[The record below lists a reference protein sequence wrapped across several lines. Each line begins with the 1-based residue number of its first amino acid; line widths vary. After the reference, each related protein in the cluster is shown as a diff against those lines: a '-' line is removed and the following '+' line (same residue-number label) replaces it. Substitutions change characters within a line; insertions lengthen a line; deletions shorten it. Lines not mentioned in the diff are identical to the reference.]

1 MPVTVGDLAV
11 DLRLAT
17 ATDATLP
24 AAQTVILTRLLATA
38 ETLVSE
44 RAGGAPESLRDQAV
58 IAIAAFMYD
67 KPSSPAG
74 NRYSNAWAS
83 SGASEILSRYVTRRA
98 RVIGGPTATAT
109 GTSTGVDTVEVN
121 RLIALWISENFNS
134 AGLPMPST
142 PAEAAGGISTTIRS
156 WTAAL
161 IRRAIDARVA
171 RIEQR
176 LDALENG

>member
-1 MPVTVGDLAV
+1 MSVTVGDLAV

-24 AAQTVILTRLLATA
+24 VAQSRHSDKVVGDRGGAGI
-38 ETLVSE
+38 
-44 RAGGAPESLRDQAV
+44 RAGGLRSR
-58 IAIAAFMYD
+58 IAARPGGGRQSRRFLYD

-83 SGASEILSRYVTRRA
+83 FGGELRSLSRYVTRRA
-98 RVIGGPTATAT
+98 RVIGGPTAAAAT
-109 GTSTGVDTVEVN
+109 EPREPAPN
-121 RLIALWISENFNS
+121 R
-134 AGLPMPST
+134 PMPAT

-161 IRRAIDARVA
+161 IRHAIDARVA

-176 LDALENG
+176 LDALEGS

>member
-1 MPVTVGDLAV
+1 MAITVGDLAV
-11 DLRLAT
+11 DLRIAT
-17 ATDATLP
+17 AVDAALP
-24 AAQTVILTRLLATA
+24 AAQTAILSRLLATA
-38 ETLVSE
+38 QTLVTE

-58 IAIAAFMYD
+58 LAVASYMYD
-67 KPSSPAG
+67 RPSAGAG
-74 NRYSNAWAS
+74 NRYANAWAS
-83 SGASEILSRYVTRRA
+83 SGASELLSRYVARRA

-109 GTSTGVDTVEVN
+109 GTGVDTVEVN

-134 AGLPMPST
+134 AGLPMPAT